1 MRSRNAAKY
10 LFAVF
15 RLTPAICAIC
25 KASRSTANSLTIC
38 RILAS
43 EIFERIAYLF
53 FIGIPSFEA
62 NHEWL
67 S

>member
-1 MRSRNAAKY
+1 
-10 LFAVF
+10 
-15 RLTPAICAIC
+15 
-25 KASRSTANSLTIC
+25 
-38 RILAS
+38 LAS

-67 S
+67 N